1 MNEAQAE
8 GLNGDVAEIP
18 KDVLEKVVQK
28 KNPWETTK
36 YLEWASKADTDND
49 GTLSSKEY
57 LLFRKAQNNLEDSF
71 VKKGVM
77 CIVDIGADL
86 KESRISETQ
95 ATQLREKCAAIKSKE
110 NCFNECKWY
119 EPEFSA
125 DNEWKGLI

>member
-1 MNEAQAE
+1 MNDAQAE

-18 KDVLEKVVQK
+18 KDILEKSVQK

-36 YLEWASKADTDND
+36 YLEWANKADTDND

-86 KESRISETQ
+86 KESRISETK